1 MKKIIGLVL
10 WLLAF
15 LIPFKYAILDTD
27 EVILENGRADN
38 IMGLLSFVAMIALF
52 FIGYWLVDSAG
63 TKASAGSGS
72 HGH

>member
-1 MKKIIGLVL
+1 MVKKLIGLAC
-10 WLLAF
+10 WLLGF

-38 IMGLLSFVAMIALF
+38 ILGLLSFVAMIALF
-52 FIGYWLVDSAG
+52 FAGYAFYDSASP
-63 TKASAGSGS
+63 KPGSES

>member
-1 MKKIIGLVL
+1 MAKKLIGLAL

-52 FIGYWLVDSAG
+52 FTGYALIDSSGA
-63 TKASAGSGS
+63 KAGSGS